1 MWLPL
6 LPFPNPESLA
16 ALCVL
21 CVLCGQRLLSLSI
34 AQSEI
39 RNPKS
44 EIRNPQSEIRNPKW
58 GVPPRRA
65 LTRGPGAV

>member
-44 EIRNPQSEIRNPKW
+44 EIRN
-58 GVPPRRA
+58 
-65 LTRGPGAV
+65 GAFRPAGR